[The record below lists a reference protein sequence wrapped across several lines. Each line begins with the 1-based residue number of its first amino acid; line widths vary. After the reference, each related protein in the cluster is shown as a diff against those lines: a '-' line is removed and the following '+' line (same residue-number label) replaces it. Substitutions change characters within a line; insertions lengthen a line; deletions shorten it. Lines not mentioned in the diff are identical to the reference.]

1 MDIDGI
7 ISPKELTVSKVLKYI
22 RRADVTDVYEL
33 QAGKAE
39 IIEFFV
45 KEGSKLVGL
54 PLKEAKLPEN
64 TIIGAVV
71 RNNMAMSPTGETIIE
86 TGDKVVMCLLHEA
99 IHKFE
104 DFLSDDTALI

>member
-33 QAGKAE
+33 QAEKAE

-45 KEGSKLVGL
+45 KEGSKLVG
-54 PLKEAKLPEN
+54 
-64 TIIGAVV
+64 
-71 RNNMAMSPTGETIIE
+71 
-86 TGDKVVMCLLHEA
+86 
-99 IHKFE
+99 
-104 DFLSDDTALI
+104 DFH